1 MPTIGPYSFEK
12 YLTIVESFH
21 GSQAPGLA
29 LGGFMVDYA
38 VSEMPTGLLLD
49 IICETQACL
58 PDAVQLLTP
67 CTTGNGWLKV
77 LNLGRFALSAF
88 EKSGGE
94 GVRVFVD
101 PKKLDAWPY
110 IKEWLFKLKP
120 KKEQDKDLLLAQI
133 GEAGRSVF
141 GIQPVRVQPQFLG
154 KKKRGAI
161 STCILCGE
169 PYPQRDG
176 AVCRA
181 CQGESPYVCDRPAE
195 SEAHPAGPA
204 LEAVPLEQA
213 VGRSALHDMTRVLP
227 GESKEAFV
235 KQGWKLQAGD
245 LCSLQL
251 MGRERV
257 YVVEN
262 NQCTAEWVHEN
273 EAAVAF
279 AKAMAGEGT
288 TFREPPAEGKINVL
302 ADRDGLFVVD
312 VERLEQF
319 NTIPGVMCA
328 SRRNCSVVQKGRPV
342 AATRAIPLFLHRPE
356 LLRALGRLN
365 GKPLFEVFPLRRA
378 RVGILVTG
386 NEVFRG
392 LIEDKFA
399 PIITA
404 KVKKYECS
412 VVGSIIAPDD
422 REAIRDGMN
431 RLLES
436 GADMLVTTAGLS
448 VDPDDVTR
456 QAIIDA
462 GATDMLYGTP
472 VIPGAMLLV
481 ARIGNADVIGVPA
494 CALFFKTT
502 GFDLLLPRILAGRR
516 IERGDLAKMA
526 HGGLCLGCKTCTF
539 PKCPFGG

>member
-1 MPTIGPYSFEK
+1 MPMIGAYTFEK
-12 YLTIVESFH
+12 YLTIIESFH
-21 GSQAPGLA
+21 GSTAPGLV

-38 VSEMPTGLLLD
+38 VSEMPRDLLLD
-49 IICETQACL
+49 FICETQACL

-88 EKSGGE
+88 DKFEGE

-101 PKKLDAWPY
+101 AKKLEAWPL
-110 IKEWLFKLKP
+110 IKEWLYKLKP
-120 KKEQDKDLLLAQI
+120 KKEQDKGLLLAQMA
-133 GEAGRSVF
+133 EAGRSVL
-141 GIQPVRVQPQFLG
+141 GIQPVRIQPRFLG

-161 STCILCGE
+161 ATCILCGE

-176 AVCRA
+176 ATCRA
-181 CQGESPYVCDRPAE
+181 CQGESPYVSDLLSE
-195 SEAHPAGPA
+195 SDAHPAGPV
-204 LEAVPLEQA
+204 LEAVPLEEA
-213 VGRSALHDMTRVLP
+213 VGQSALHDMTRVLP
-227 GESKEAFV
+227 GESKGPFM
-235 KQGWKLQAGD
+235 KHGRKLQAGD

-251 MGRERV
+251 MGREHV
-257 YVVEN
+257 YVLEKN
-262 NQCTAEWVHEN
+262 RCTDEWIHEN
-273 EAAVAF
+273 DVAVAF
-279 AKAMAGEGT
+279 AKAMAGDGT
-288 TFREPPAEGKINVL
+288 VFEQPPSEGKINIL
-302 ADRDGLFVVD
+302 AGRDGLLVVD
-312 VERLEQF
+312 VERLERF
-319 NTIPGVMCA
+319 NAIPGVMCA
-328 SRRNCSVVQKGRPV
+328 SRKNCSVVQAGRPV
-342 AATRAIPLFLHRPE
+342 AATRAIPLFLHRSE
-356 LLRALGRLN
+356 LSRALAGLGGR
-365 GKPLFEVFPLRRA
+365 PIFEVHSLRRA

-404 KVKKYECS
+404 KVKKYGCE

-422 REAIRDGMN
+422 RQAIRDGIG
-431 RLLES
+431 RLLEA
-436 GADMLVTTAGLS
+436 GADLLITTAGLS

-456 QAIIDA
+456 QGIIDA

-472 VIPGAMLLV
+472 IVPGAMLLV
-481 ARIGNADVIGVPA
+481 ARIGEADVMGVPA

-502 GFDLLLPRILAGRR
+502 GFDLLLPRVLAGRKIGR
-516 IERGDLAKMA
+516 EDLAKMA